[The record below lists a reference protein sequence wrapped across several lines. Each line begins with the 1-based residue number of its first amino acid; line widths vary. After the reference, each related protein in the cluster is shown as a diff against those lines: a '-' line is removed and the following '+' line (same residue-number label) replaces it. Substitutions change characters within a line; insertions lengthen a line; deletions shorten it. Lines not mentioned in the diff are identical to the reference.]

1 MWNESSEMMKMR
13 NYLEAPAPTQL
24 PEFEELDKALFNKG
38 VSVIEANLS
47 DPDFGVDSFAKAM
60 NMSRSTL
67 SRKLKII
74 YGGTPLDL
82 IRDIRMRHA
91 KSLLSNPNLN
101 VSDVAEAVGFP
112 DRRYF
117 SSSFKKAIGMS
128 PSDYQR
134 RLRGINETGSETNTA
149 KDN

>member
-1 MWNESSEMMKMR
+1 
-13 NYLEAPAPTQL
+13 
-24 PEFEELDKALFNKG
+24 
-38 VSVIEANLS
+38 
-47 DPDFGVDSFAKAM
+47 
-60 NMSRSTL
+60 
-67 SRKLKII
+67 
-74 YGGTPLDL
+74 
-82 IRDIRMRHA
+82 
-91 KSLLSNPNLN
+91 
-101 VSDVAEAVGFP
+101 DVAEAVGFP